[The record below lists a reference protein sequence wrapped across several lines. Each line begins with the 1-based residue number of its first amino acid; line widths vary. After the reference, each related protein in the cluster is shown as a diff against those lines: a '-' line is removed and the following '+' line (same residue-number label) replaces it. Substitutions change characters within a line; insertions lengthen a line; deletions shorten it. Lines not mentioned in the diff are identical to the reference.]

1 LPSRSALAIGKG
13 SLFRVG
19 AIYQL
24 TNSNEHASIAITQH
38 VRARLHDY
46 SAVLLSTSPPKS
58 QDSCGGEELSA
69 VNFL

>member
-1 LPSRSALAIGKG
+1 LPSRSALVIGKG
-13 SLFRVG
+13 RLFRVG

-24 TNSNEHASIAITQH
+24 TNSNGHASIAIMQH
-38 VRARLHDY
+38 VRAWPHNY

-58 QDSCGGEELSA
+58 QDSRGEEELSA